1 MQADAIPH
9 GKVLQAMQS
18 KGIQGNAMQ
27 LLIMFGRATQCNIS
41 LRCNARQTI
50 QSYTLQ
56 YKTRQS
62 GQGNMIVRSNP
73 HFGNLNA
80 ATVVL

>member
-27 LLIMFGRATQCNIS
+27 LLIMFGRATQCNTS

-50 QSYTLQ
+50 QGYILQ
-56 YKTRQS
+56 YKTHQS
-62 GQGNMIVRSNP
+62 GQSKMIVRSNQQ
-73 HFGNLNA
+73 FGNLNA
-80 ATVVL
+80 ATVVF